1 VCVRK
6 REGGREWPENKCC
19 MCVCVVFEREC
30 MDVCVCVCVREGER
44 ERERENGLTAYS
56 APQVSGRTF
65 ISTG

>member
-1 VCVRK
+1 MCERE
-6 REGGREWPENKCC
+6 REGGNDQRTSVV
-19 MCVCVVFEREC
+19 CVCVFERESVC
-30 MDVCVCVCVREGER
+30 MDVCVCVCARER